1 MVCTRLSFVRIQNV
15 LTKRKIV
22 TVANTPVKKV
32 NSLLRGGRTAIG
44 IKDVAEATESDAIVA
59 SEHLPELIRIRIF
72 TLFKFIFKEMITKF
86 D

>member
-1 MVCTRLSFVRIQNV
+1 MVSTRLSFLRIQNV
-15 LTKRKIV
+15 LSKRKIV
-22 TVANTPVKKV
+22 TPENRPVKKM

-44 IKDVAEATESDAIVA
+44 VKDVAEAAESDAIVA